1 MPYLGSPYKTLR
13 HMVHL
18 NTIDPPL
25 YKVLIDFCQFPE
37 LSNFSL
43 VGGTALSLQIGHR
56 KSEDLDF
63 FTDRSFDILEL
74 KDAILKYNPKVV
86 FLNET
91 RQGISFSLPLPDTS
105 IDTRKLDIYNWAVK
119 FIRPAIQENGI
130 RLASLEDI
138 AAFKFDSICHRKE
151 KKDYVDIAVLLDR
164 FSFGE
169 MLDFYKEKFPMND
182 KRIVLSQIL
191 DTDGLENSVE
201 PIMLIDLTPAQAIQR
216 IQEHV
221 SAFSQKQIQDR
232 DLKEKERMNRISEML
247 NKKNEGGSEQKR

>member
-1 MPYLGSPYKTLR
+1 
-13 HMVHL
+13 MVHL

-56 KSEDLDF
+56 KSEDLVF
-63 FTDRSFDILEL
+63 FTDRSFDIVEL
-74 KDAILKYNPKVV
+74 KNAILTYNPKVV

-91 RQGISFSLPLPDTS
+91 RQGISFSLPLPGTS
-105 IDTRKLDIYNWAVK
+105 EDTRKLDIYNWAVK
-119 FIRPAIQENGI
+119 FIRPAIQEDGI

-151 KKDYVDIAVLLDR
+151 KKDYVDIAVLLEK
-164 FSFGE
+164 FSFGQ

-191 DTDGLENSVE
+191 DTEGLENSVE
-201 PIMLIDLTPAQAIQR
+201 PVMLIDLTPAQAIQR
-216 IQEHV
+216 IEEHIKL
-221 SAFSQKQIQDR
+221 FSQKQIQDR
-232 DLKEKERMNRISEML
+232 DSQEQERMKRISDML
-247 NKKNEGGSEQKR
+247 NKKNEGNQNKRGRSIG